1 MKKYGGGD
9 FNMQNLLKTGKVTK
23 EERGLNVELYQL
35 SGEAR
40 PEINEIKT
48 YRWALLIRGNNKYPR
63 IEELRVDFSF
73 VNQLDTAH
81 VELIDYIPRREKEE
95 KAILT
100 LQIVP
105 QIISVSIPL
114 SQEKIRTERSASK
127 IEWIF
132 NNVDLSESETM
143 TKPFE
148 GVVSARFYP
157 ESIDKRI
164 TIAMNVIP
172 LFCKKKIPFGKVY
185 CPSPPKI
192 EAKEVKEN
200 CTEIIPGDPER
211 GYASFNRPDNE
222 RILEY
227 TYIIDQG
234 ILEKGTGKEAIRN
247 VSLRAKTLAIFFNKL
262 KNDLPEDSYY
272 KSTKAAGKEVGENF
286 IKDLEKVLSHKP
298 TLTEWFDYDSSAGM
312 GRFEISDEKDVIV
325 VENSFT
331 AYEIE
336 SDKPVCCFL
345 EGYFEGILPKILGK
359 ANIIVTET
367 NCKAKGDKKCIFKI
381 E

>member
-1 MKKYGGGD
+1 MKKGD
-9 FNMQNLLKTGKVTK
+9 RGDCNMQNLLKTGNVTK
-23 EERGLNVELYQL
+23 EERGLKVELYL
-35 SGEAR
+35 ISGEAR

-81 VELIDYIPRREKEE
+81 VELVDYIPQREKEE

-100 LQIVP
+100 LSMVP
-105 QIISVSIPL
+105 QIVSVNIPI

-192 EAKEVKEN
+192 EAIEVKEN

-211 GYASFNRPDNE
+211 GYASFSRPDNE
-222 RILEY
+222 RIFEY
-227 TYIIDQG
+227 KGITDQG
-234 ILEKGTGKEAIRN
+234 ILEMRMGKGTLRN

-262 KNDLPEDSYY
+262 KNDLPEDLYRTLV
-272 KSTKAAGKEVGENF
+272 KDAGREVGKNF
-286 IKDLEKVLSHKP
+286 VKESEKVLGHKP
-298 TLTEWFDYDSSAGM
+298 TIEEWFFYDSSGGM
-312 GRFEISDEKDVIV
+312 GRFEITDKKDAIIV
-325 VENSFT
+325 KNSFN
-331 AYEIE
+331 AYEIK
-336 SDKPVCCFL
+336 SDKPVCNFL
-345 EGYFEGILPKILGK
+345 EGYFEGILPEVLGK
-359 ANIIVTET
+359 PNIIVTEI
-367 NCKAKGDKKCIFKI
+367 NCIAKGDKECIFKI